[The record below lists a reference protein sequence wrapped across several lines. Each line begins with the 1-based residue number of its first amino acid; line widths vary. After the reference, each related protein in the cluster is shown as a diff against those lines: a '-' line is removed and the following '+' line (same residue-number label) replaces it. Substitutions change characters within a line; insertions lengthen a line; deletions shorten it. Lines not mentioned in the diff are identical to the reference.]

1 MPVDLRGRKHR
12 AVVLRESLEPAI
24 PASICAAYLAFGDV
38 VCAIAMAELNK
49 GDIKRSLLSSSGKL
63 DSNGWSASGRTRET
77 VCADGGFDG
86 AHRVAPAISENEP
99 EHPRFRSCRPGGAGV
114 A

>member
-38 VCAIAMAELNK
+38 VCAIAN
-49 GDIKRSLLSSSGKL
+49 
-63 DSNGWSASGRTRET
+63 
-77 VCADGGFDG
+77 F
-86 AHRVAPAISENEP
+86 ENFRRAN
-99 EHPRFRSCRPGGAGV
+99 PRKVFTP
-114 A
+114 